1 MFTQREKKLLR
12 DGYFTIIR
20 NEEDFI
26 EIRSNNTNHLWI
38 VRKHLA
44 GPDTYIMLYHKHS
57 EKDSYYHKHRKNSTV
72 AKAIENIKNHDTYV
86 IQNREGK
93 I

>member
-1 MFTQREKKLLR
+1 MFTQREKRLLG

-26 EIRSNNTNHLWI
+26 EIRSNNTKHLWI

-44 GPDTYIMLYHKHS
+44 GPDTYIMLYHKH
-57 EKDSYYHKHRKNSTV
+57 
-72 AKAIENIKNHDTYV
+72 
-86 IQNREGK
+86 
-93 I
+93 